1 VCRSRTWWS
10 TSIARP
16 PPPANVRRLH
26 LPTLTTERLIVRPL
40 RAGDGDAVAAVAGEL
55 RPRWLEWSIEN
66 YGQLEALQQPPYG
79 ERAVELRES
88 GEMVGMV
95 GVVPSMGPFGQL
107 PGFGGAGPA
116 GRFRPEVGLYWGL
129 VPEHRGNGYA
139 TEAAAAVIA
148 FGFDEMQLARI
159 VATTTRDNHASIAVM
174 RRLGMR
180 VEENRLPDPHWFQV
194 VGWLDA

>member
-1 VCRSRTWWS
+1 M
-10 TSIARP
+10 
-16 PPPANVRRLH
+16 
-26 LPTLTTERLIVRPL
+26 RPL
-40 RAGDGDAVAAVAGEL
+40 RAGDGDAVTAVAGEL
-55 RPRWLEWSIEN
+55 RPGWLEWSIET

-79 ERAVELRES
+79 ERAIELRET

-107 PGFGGAGPA
+107 PGFGGIGPA
-116 GRFRPEVGLYWGL
+116 ERFRPEVGLYWGL
-129 VPEHRGNGYA
+129 APGHRGHGYA

-148 FGFDEMQLARI
+148 HGFGEMQLARI

-180 VEENRLPDPHWFQV
+180 VEENPLPDPFWFQV
-194 VGWLDA
+194 VGWLDSGSDPAGD

>member
-1 VCRSRTWWS
+1 MWWS
-10 TSIARP
+10 TSTARA

-26 LPTLTTERLIVRPL
+26 LPTLTSERLIVRPL

-55 RPRWLEWSIEN
+55 RPGWLEWSVEN
-66 YGQLEALQQPPYG
+66 YGQLESLQQPPYG

-107 PGFGGAGPA
+107 PGFGGAA
-116 GRFRPEVGLYWGL
+116 SAERFRPEVGLYWGL
-129 VPEHRGNGYA
+129 APAHRGNGYA
-139 TEAAAAVIA
+139 TEAAAALIA
-148 FGFDEMQLARI
+148 YGFGEMRLARI
-159 VATTTRDNHASIAVM
+159 VATTMRDNHASIAVM

-180 VEENRLPDPHWFQV
+180 VEENPRPDPFWFQV